1 MACIQV
7 ICWFSRPSTVLLIV
21 PQKISYSWPLQAAL
35 KSLES
40 SIIHELFLQQ
50 ICGGEGDGVEPS
62 SRDRTWSMGF
72 NQSFSYLLSFHL
84 SDFLSHPLSPSLPLS
99 LSHTHT
105 LTPPLSLSLSLS
117 RALPTLTQLTKT
129 LGRCKRQLF
138 WSKSVESK
146 TVVSF
151 ISDYQLV
158 RKVSIM
164 TTIALL
170 QIYLGHL
177 YFKQC

>member
-1 MACIQV
+1 MASIQV
-7 ICWFSRPSTVLLIV
+7 KLLFSRPITVLLSV
-21 PQKISYSWPLQAAL
+21 PQKISYSWPLLAATQVIREEHYSWIVFATNL
-35 KSLES
+35 WWGGGQSRAVVIEHDQWDSINLFHISYPSICPISSL
-40 SIIHELFLQQ
+40 IL
-50 ICGGEGDGVEPS
+50 
-62 SRDRTWSMGF
+62 
-72 NQSFSYLLSFHL
+72 
-84 SDFLSHPLSPSLPLS
+84 SLPLS

-105 LTPPLSLSLSLS
+105 FSLLLSRSLSLS

-129 LGRCKRQLF
+129 LGRCKKQLF

-146 TVVSF
+146 TVLSF

-177 YFKQC
+177 YFKQCL